1 MGGLYFLS
9 SGEQIKKR
17 LDDVISRKNIQK
29 IVKQQIQNCKN
40 LCLKNDVENK
50 CEMANRCLE
59 SIGKLICNQWIEDV
73 NLLIIVSRYINDIYR
88 IFKLKK
94 RDYSSG
100 ESLIKLLK

>member
-1 MGGLYFLS
+1 
-9 SGEQIKKR
+9 
-17 LDDVISRKNIQK
+17 
-29 IVKQQIQNCKN
+29 
-40 LCLKNDVENK
+40 
-50 CEMANRCLE
+50 MANRCLE